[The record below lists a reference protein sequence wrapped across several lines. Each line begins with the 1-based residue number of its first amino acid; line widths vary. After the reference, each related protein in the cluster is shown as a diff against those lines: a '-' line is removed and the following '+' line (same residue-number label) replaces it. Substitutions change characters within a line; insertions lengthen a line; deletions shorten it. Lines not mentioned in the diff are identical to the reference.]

1 MISAREHSGVRAA
14 RSTHIRLGV
23 TLGAGALAG
32 LAVARVGLSLE
43 GFIDAFLICVVAV
56 LAVIDLEERRI
67 PNRIVLPA
75 TGVVLAAQVIADPS
89 RAPEFVVAALGA
101 ALFFSVPLAIS
112 RGGMGMGDVKMSLLL
127 GAALGKGVVIAIA
140 VAAFAVFPIA
150 LAMLL
155 RGGTSARTQGIPF
168 APFLALGAAVAVFL
182 S

>member
-1 MISAREHSGVRAA
+1 MISARERRMPAA
-14 RSTHIRLGV
+14 QSAHLRLV
-23 TLGAGALAG
+23 TTVGAGALAG
-32 LAVARVGLSLE
+32 LAVARHGLSLD

-56 LAVIDLEERRI
+56 LAVIDLEQRRI

-75 TGVVLAAQVIADPS
+75 TGAVLAAQLVADPG
-89 RAPEFVVAALGA
+89 RAPELFGAALGA
-101 ALFFSVPLAIS
+101 ALFFSLPLVVS
-112 RGGMGMGDVKMSLLL
+112 RGGMGMGDVKLALLL
-127 GAALGKGVVIAIA
+127 GAALGKGVVLAIA
-140 VAAFAVFPIA
+140 VAAFSIFPIA